1 MTHSYHAVRH
11 ERAVSPVVGVML
23 MLVVVII
30 IAAVVSNYSGSL
42 ISTGTNKKAPTLT
55 MDVKVVNTG
64 YWQGSG
70 FFATVT
76 GVSDPIPTKD
86 IKIVTSWKEK
96 TLDSMSRAV
105 VMVHEKT
112 TLPSNPNI
120 NVLLNPGDTLSD
132 GFHAAPFGNGPGVNG
147 TEGVDVLRG
156 YSAPGQQF
164 GNYTLMQG
172 TALSAKPAG
181 AADADSVGS
190 SSQSSDF
197 GGYGASN
204 ASYDVT
210 VKGTPGTTTTYYWID
225 DPDGEIYPGECNPP
239 DTSMTNNYEMDSC
252 FCGTDVAQCNSNI
265 AGTTSVTLKSN
276 SVTTGGTPDH
286 TEKAGGSP
294 GTKYQY
300 TLCLDNCIDP
310 AKAVLGSDWNKI
322 RWGDTVN
329 VKVIHIPTGKV
340 IFQQDVPVTEE

>member
-1 MTHSYHAVRH
+1 MTHSYHTFRH

-30 IAAVVSNYSGSL
+30 IAAVVSGFTGGL
-42 ISTGTNKKAPTLT
+42 LGTNTKKAPTLN
-55 MDVKVVNTG
+55 MDVKIVNTG

-96 TLDSMSRAV
+96 IRNNNNKITGVAIR
-105 VMVHEKT
+105 EKT
-112 TLPSNPNI
+112 AVPGTSNI
-120 NVLLNPGDTLSD
+120 NVLFNTGDTLID
-132 GFHAAPFGNGPGVNG
+132 GLHAAPFGSGPGVNG
-147 TEGVDVLRG
+147 TEGIDMLRG

-172 TALSAKPAG
+172 TSLSAKPCG

-190 SSQSSDF
+190 SSQSSNF

-210 VKGTPGTTTTYYWID
+210 VKGTPGTTTTYYWFN
-225 DPDGEIYPGECNPP
+225 DPNGDVMGDPGVCDAP
-239 DTSMTNNYEMDSC
+239 DTSDENSEC
-252 FCGTDVAQCNSNI
+252 FCGTDLATCNNAI
-265 AGTTSVTLKSN
+265 TGTGVTLVSK
-276 SVTTGGTPDH
+276 SVTTGGTVDH
-286 TEKAGGSP
+286 TEKAGGAP
-294 GTKYQY
+294 GTKYKY
-300 TLCLDNCIDP
+300 TLCSDDCIDP
-310 AKAVLGSDWNKI
+310 TKAVLGSTWNNMT
-322 RWGDTVN
+322 WGDTVN

>member
-1 MTHSYHAVRH
+1 
-11 ERAVSPVVGVML
+11 ML

-30 IAAVVSNYSGSL
+30 IAAVVSTFSGSL

-96 TLDSMSRAV
+96 TSMTNNVGRIDLLN
-105 VMVHEKT
+105 HEST
-112 TLPSNPNI
+112 VIPNGSSNI
-120 NVLLNPGDTLSD
+120 NVLLNPGDTISD
-132 GFHAAPFGNGPGVNG
+132 GFHVAPFGSGPGVNG

-172 TALSAKPAG
+172 TSLSAKPCG

-190 SSQSSDF
+190 SSQSSNF

-210 VKGTPGTTTTYYWID
+210 VKGTKTDDVNEYWLYSDGEWASFGTGANAYANYLASQSNGDTVRITVIPGTTT
-225 DPDGEIYPGECNPP
+225 
-239 DTSMTNNYEMDSC
+239 
-252 FCGTDVAQCNSNI
+252 
-265 AGTTSVTLKSN
+265 
-276 SVTTGGTPDH
+276 PDH
-286 TEKAGGSP
+286 IEKAGGDS
-294 GTKYQY
+294 GTKYKY
-300 TLCLDNCIDP
+300 TLCLDDCIDP
-310 AKAVLGSDWNKI
+310 AKAVLGGTWNNL